1 MLALEITLLLGRYA
15 ATDFRDRD
23 RAEWPPH
30 PDRLFSALVAAACE
44 SGLGESARAA
54 LLWLESQPPPA
65 ICADDR
71 PAVQT
76 PATVYVPVNDPTAD
90 LLPHRAERQPRAFP
104 SVAPQ
109 VEEVGQCP
117 SVWFIWPEARPD
129 ALLTQLLG
137 SVAEN
142 VTYLGSS
149 RSPVRVRLRDH
160 FPAPNWV
167 PDDSGNDLLR
177 VPHKGRLESLDWHFE
192 NGLRPPVGAFQRYRC
207 GGDKAKGALPE
218 SVFGDMVV
226 YRLRGPMAMELQTTL
241 KLTDVLRAAALRR
254 AQEVGGSVPELL
266 TGHDESGRPSARTHA
281 AYIALP
287 FVSDTEPHADGRV
300 LGVAVVLPRQLDR
313 EERRLISR
321 ALAKVDHLMVPGVG
335 RLDLERLTAEM
346 VPPYNLRQG
355 TWGGPARRWA
365 SVTPVLLD
373 RFPKRGGLGLGTILK
388 RSCEHVGLPVPDE
401 VLPDRYSPLHG
412 VEPSFRFVTRRSS
425 QEKARLYTH
434 VTLTFGERVC
444 GPILLGA
451 GRYFGLGLLRPLQED
466 VP

>member
-1 MLALEITLLLGRYA
+1 MLALEVTLLLGRYV

-23 RAEWPPH
+23 RPEWPPH
-30 PDRLFSALVAAACE
+30 PDRLFSALVSAGCE

-65 ICADDR
+65 MYADER

-76 PATVYVPVNDPTAD
+76 PATVYVPVNDPAAD
-90 LLPHRAERQPRAFP
+90 LLPQRAERQPRTFP
-104 SVAPQ
+104 SVAPW
-109 VEEVGQCP
+109 VEEVGECP

-137 SVAEN
+137 AVAEN

-149 RSPVRVRLRDH
+149 RSPVRVRLRDRA
-160 FPAPNWV
+160 PAPNWV
-167 PDDSGNDLLR
+167 PDNSGSALLR

-192 NGLRPPVGAFQRYRC
+192 NGLRPPAGAFQRYHC
-207 GGDKAKGALPE
+207 GGDGAKGAPSE
-218 SVFGDMVV
+218 SVFSDMVA
-226 YRLRGPMAMELQTTL
+226 YRLRGPVAMEVQTTL

-266 TGHDESGRPSARTHA
+266 SGHDESGRPSARTHA

-300 LGVAVVLPRQLDR
+300 LGVAVVLPRRLGLD
-313 EERRLISR
+313 ERRHVSR

-335 RLDLERLTAEM
+335 RLDLDRLTADV

-355 TWGGPARRWA
+355 TWAGPARRWA

-373 RFPKRGGLGLGTILK
+373 RFPKRGGRGLGTILK
-388 RSCEHVGLPVPDE
+388 RSCEHVGLPAPDE
-401 VLPDRYSPLHG
+401 VVPDRYSPLHG
-412 VEPSFRFVTRRSS
+412 VEPSFRYVTRRSM

-434 VTLTFGERVC
+434 VTVTFAEPVR
-444 GPILLGA
+444 GPVLLGA
-451 GRYFGLGLLRPLQED
+451 GRYFGLGLLRPLRED
-466 VP
+466 AP